1 MKTGHRFKTDD
12 GAEQIFFLH
21 NASSAP
27 TVKRYA
33 IWVRDKDSDG
43 VTRGYHS
50 SQNIHLFVTPENR
63 NWKNHSQIKLSR
75 EKFKVFQFKKKL
87 YFQRNQ
93 VLFTTFFNLNS
104 WSEISLVQHWW
115 RNPKTETVYQE
126 YLRRQAELGTA
137 GCHSRKPSCSFKH
150 NPLPHLLTK
159 PTT

>member
-1 MKTGHRFKTDD
+1 MKTRHRFKTDD

-27 TVKRYA
+27 TVQRYA
-33 IWVRDKDSDG
+33 IWVRDKGSDG
-43 VTRGYHS
+43 VTRGYHN
-50 SQNIHLFVTPENR
+50 SQNVCLLLLKIET
-63 NWKNHSQIKLSR
+63 
-75 EKFKVFQFKKKL
+75 EKPFTDKAVKGKVQGFPTQEEIVFPKKSS
-87 YFQRNQ
+87 
-93 VLFTTFFNLNS
+93 TFHHIFNLNT
-104 WSEISLVQHWW
+104 WSEISLIQHWW

-150 NPLPHLLTK
+150 NLLSPLLTK